1 MLQMQSLYPEE
12 LVSHMRTELTAAGIE
27 ELKTIEDVD
36 KHLKDQKGTTLLVVN
51 SVCGCAAGSARP
63 GVVMALENDTLP
75 DNITTVFA
83 GVDRTAT
90 EQARSYIL
98 GYPPSSPSMA
108 LFKDGQLVHFIPR
121 MEIEGRHPEEIAAN
135 LKNAFN
141 THCK

>member
-1 MLQMQSLYPEE
+1 MFQMQSLYPEDV
-12 LVSHMRTELTAAGIE
+12 VSHMRTELTDAGVE
-27 ELKTIEDVD
+27 ELKTVEDVD
-36 KHLKDQKGTTLLVVN
+36 EQLKDQKGTTLLIIN

-63 GVVMALENDTLP
+63 GAVMALANDVLP
-75 DNITTVFA
+75 DKITTVFA
-83 GVDRTAT
+83 GVDRNAT

-121 MEIEGRHPEEIAAN
+121 MEIEGRHPQAIAEN